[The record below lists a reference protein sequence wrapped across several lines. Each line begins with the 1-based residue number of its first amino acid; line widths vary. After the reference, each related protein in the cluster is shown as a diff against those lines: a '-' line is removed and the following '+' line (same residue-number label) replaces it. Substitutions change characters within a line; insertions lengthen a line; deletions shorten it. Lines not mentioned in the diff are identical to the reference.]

1 FVYCYLYGLHHR
13 LHRFRLFPYT
23 TLFRSQ
29 RLHQAGV
36 NGLRELDAATEGLYG
51 AEDVGAVIA
60 YRLDL
65 QRPEETPNLVELP
78 PRHDGDD
85 GELYDWAAA
94 ARVDLTEAKPR
105 QLRPVEPPLP
115 ESGEVRGADLRF
127 ADLRGADLNRLKFVD

>member
-78 PRHDGDD
+78 PRHDGDED
-85 GELYDWAAA
+85 
-94 ARVDLTEAKPR
+94 RKSTR
-105 QLRPVEPPLP
+105 
-115 ESGEVRGADLRF
+115 
-127 ADLRGADLNRLKFVD
+127 LNSSHDSSSYAVFYLNKKNI